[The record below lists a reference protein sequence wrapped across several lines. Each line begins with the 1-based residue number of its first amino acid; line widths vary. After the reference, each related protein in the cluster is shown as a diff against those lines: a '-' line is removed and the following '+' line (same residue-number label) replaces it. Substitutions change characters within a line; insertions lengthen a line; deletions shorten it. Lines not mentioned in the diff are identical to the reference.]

1 MFILDISG
9 NLFIHCPVKVSTS
22 QVFVIIL
29 VEHSTFDITRRFVNE
44 IVFGYCHCGLRL
56 PNVNKCH
63 YLWLGDSNE
72 SRHVLVGVVDNC
84 RSALRYHDRSIVDT
98 GDAAGFEHLLAP
110 LVRHPGW
117 ISQDKLS
124 AISYVIGLIL
134 VLIEAGVDLFDE
146 SSQDELDFVFIDD
159 IFLVFLLQVE
169 PVVGFFYSC

>member
-1 MFILDISG
+1 MFSLDIIG
-9 NLFIHCPVKVSTS
+9 NLFIHGPVKVSTS
-22 QVFVIIL
+22 QVFVVIL

-44 IVFGYCHCGLRL
+44 IVLGYCHCGLRL
-56 PNVNKCH
+56 PNVNKRH

-72 SRHVLVGVVDNC
+72 SRHVLVGIVVNC
-84 RSALRYHDRSIVDT
+84 RSALRYHYRSIIDA

-159 IFLVFLLQVE
+159 ILLVFLLQVE